1 MTYGF
6 VITKKFMV
14 IAMAEQKKSTNN
26 TARLVVR
33 ILFGVLAVTSL
44 VIMVLIS
51 PFGKRL
57 LGKEEVAPET
67 VVETIDGNIATE
79 PLTITTTEKVTE
91 EVSESK
97 TDDNTTPSVSVSV
110 PQPTQPVENPLKN
123 YSILINS
130 YKFNYTEEMGIT
142 NAVAKDNENAK
153 MTITPKGDVN
163 YADLCESAKQEHGAP
178 VEGKNLQMA
187 NANTFYSS
195 EKDGIKTT
203 VICIDDGGNGS
214 IEVKYQYP
222 TDNADYEKEFDFM
235 ISMFKVEK

>member
-1 MTYGF
+1 
-6 VITKKFMV
+6 
-14 IAMAEQKKSTNN
+14 MAEQKKSTNN

-33 ILFGVLAVTSL
+33 ILFGILAVASL
-44 VIMVLIS
+44 IIMVLIS

-57 LGKEEVAPET
+57 LGKEDVAPET

-79 PLTITTTEKVTE
+79 PVITTTQKATE
-91 EVSESK
+91 AVSESK
-97 TDDNTTPSVSVSV
+97 ADDNTTPSVSVSV
-110 PQPTQPVENPLKN
+110 PQPTQPVENPYKN

-130 YKFNYTEEMGIT
+130 VKFNYTEDKGVT
-142 NAVAKDNENAK
+142 NAVAKDNENVK

-163 YADLCESAKQEHGAP
+163 YADLCEGAKTEHGAP
-178 VEGKNLQMA
+178 VDGKNLPMA

-235 ISMFKVEK
+235 ISMFKVEQ